1 MKGMPKLNV
10 AVLGY
15 ALFVAIN
22 ATSLWGGVFPFFPH
36 EFHTP
41 DLTIRFFMSQ
51 ALAYCATLFLTMV
64 IAYRHSEIVRRT
76 LVLIAVALTAG
87 GAVLLI
93 AAMYLDDF
101 VVALVTAGGMC
112 LGMGCGGFA
121 MAWQRYFSALPSTPG
136 IYYLLVGTMLG
147 APVFFA
153 LYLVPSAVTVYLSPI
168 ILIPVCGLC
177 AILATRTVDF
187 GLPQLADVP
196 ASNPKVYRQTV
207 RDYWKSAVGVGAVG
221 FVSGAVRAAALSDP
235 LAGDAT
241 NIFSMVGSL
250 AAAGVLLIVWRR
262 RAFQF
267 DFLSALKV
275 IFPCVLTC
283 LLLVPLLR
291 GSLFLMAGVLYLAF
305 SVVALI
311 MLLQCAQASRDR
323 GINPAFI
330 FGFYGGIVYFLQDL
344 GFVFGFWT
352 DSLLDAGFGCLA
364 VIALVGAYVLAMA
377 FALQY
382 SGGTVVLTK
391 RGVPD
396 RVEFVAR
403 EGTDATKG
411 RTLGL
416 DFRKPPS
423 EGLSGH
429 AALGS
434 PSSKAKPSP
443 LPSSDGTGGALL
455 ATGGKTAFGRTA
467 KPSQPS
473 RRQTPASRCAPP
485 RDVTFAKTPASSAGA
500 LSSGR
505 GRVAESERLRDRVS
519 KDCLLLQSHFKLSN
533 RETEV
538 AELVMRGN
546 SVSSIADT
554 LVISENTV
562 RTHTKHIYAK
572 LGIHKRQE
580 MLDLVRE
587 LVE

>member
-1 MKGMPKLNV
+1 MKTMPKLNV

-22 ATSLWGGVFPFFPH
+22 ATSLWGGVFPFFPQ

-51 ALAYCATLFLTMV
+51 ALAYCGTLFLTMV
-64 IAYRHSEIVRRT
+64 IAYRHSEIVRCM

-87 GAVLLI
+87 GAALLI
-93 AAMYLDDF
+93 AAMYLDGF
-101 VVALVTAGGMC
+101 VVLLVTAGGIC

-121 MAWQRYFSALPSTPG
+121 MVWQRYFSALSSTPG

-177 AILATRTVDF
+177 AILATRTIDF
-187 GLPQLADVP
+187 ELPQLADVP
-196 ASNPKVYRQTV
+196 ANNPKVYRQVV

-250 AAAGVLLIVWRR
+250 AAAGVLLVVWRR
-262 RAFQF
+262 RSFQF
-267 DFLSALKV
+267 DFLSALK
-275 IFPCVLTC
+275 ILFPCVLTC
-283 LLLVPLLR
+283 LLLVPFLQ
-291 GSLFLMAGVLYLAF
+291 GSLFAMAGTLYLAF
-305 SVVALI
+305 SVAVLI

-323 GINPAFI
+323 GINPAVI
-330 FGFYGGIVYFLQDL
+330 FGFCGGVVYFLQDL

-364 VIALVGAYVLAMA
+364 VIALVGVYVLAMA

-382 SGGTVVLTK
+382 SGGTVVLTN

-403 EGTDATKG
+403 SSEKSSALNADASEAFASVSRSREASSKDG
-411 RTLGL
+411 SARQVPEAFSLKAVSASA
-416 DFRKPPS
+416 RKPQAAVSHRPTSAPRRTPS
-423 EGLSGH
+423 LDS
-429 AALGS
+429 A
-434 PSSKAKPSP
+434 
-443 LPSSDGTGGALL
+443 
-455 ATGGKTAFGRTA
+455 
-467 KPSQPS
+467 
-473 RRQTPASRCAPP
+473 
-485 RDVTFAKTPASSAGA
+485 FAKTSVSSTGT
-500 LSSGR
+500 LSTR
-505 GRVAESERLRDRVS
+505 GRAMEGERLHDRTS
-519 KDCLLLQSHFKLSN
+519 KDCLLLQAHFKLSN
-533 RETEV
+533 REAEV

-580 MLDLVRE
+580 MIDLVRE
-587 LVE
+587 LVETTG

>member
-1 MKGMPKLNV
+1 MPKLNV

-22 ATSLWGGVFPFFPH
+22 ATSLWGGVFPFFPQ

-51 ALAYCATLFLTMV
+51 ALSYCGTLFLTMV
-64 IAYRHSEIVRRT
+64 IAYRHSEIVRRM

-87 GAVLLI
+87 GAALLI

-101 VVALVTAGGMC
+101 VVVLVTAGGIC

-121 MAWQRYFSALPSTPG
+121 MVWQRYFSALSSTPG

-177 AILATRTVDF
+177 AVLATRTIDF

-196 ASNPKVYRQTV
+196 ASNSKVYRQAV

-250 AAAGVLLIVWRR
+250 AAAGVLLVVWRR
-262 RAFQF
+262 RSFQF
-267 DFLSALKV
+267 DFLSALKI

-283 LLLVPLLR
+283 LLLVPLLQ
-291 GSLFLMAGVLYLAF
+291 GSLFAMAGVLYLAF
-305 SVVALI
+305 SVAALI

-323 GINPAFI
+323 GINPAVI
-330 FGFYGGIVYFLQDL
+330 FGLYGGIVYFLQDL

-382 SGGTVVLTK
+382 SGGTVVLTN

-403 EGTDATKG
+403 SSEDDSAGALANLPGKSSGRSADASKARVSDSRSREASSEDGGARRALETPSRKAAPASA
-411 RTLGL
+411 
-416 DFRKPPS
+416 RKPQAVP
-423 EGLSGH
+423 
-429 AALGS
+429 
-434 PSSKAKPSP
+434 PRQP
-443 LPSSDGTGGALL
+443 LPSP
-455 ATGGKTAFGRTA
+455 RRV
-467 KPSQPS
+467 PS
-473 RRQTPASRCAPP
+473 R
-485 RDVTFAKTPASSAGA
+485 DVSFAKAPASSAGA
-500 LSSGR
+500 LSAAR
-505 GRVAESERLRDRVS
+505 GRAVESERLRDRIS
-519 KDCLLLQSHFKLSN
+519 KDCLLLQAHFKLSN

-546 SVSSIADT
+546 SVSSIAET